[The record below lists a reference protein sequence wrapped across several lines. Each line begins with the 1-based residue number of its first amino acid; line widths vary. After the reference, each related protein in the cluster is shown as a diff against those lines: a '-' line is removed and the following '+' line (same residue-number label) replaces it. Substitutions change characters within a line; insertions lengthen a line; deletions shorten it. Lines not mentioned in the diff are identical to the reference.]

1 TIFALNFDDTDRFML
16 VAGASFTGSSTYS
29 AAIPIPSTGI
39 ITNNLANPSTTVAY
53 TLRFFDDKGCV
64 KDTTFILEP
73 VDCEF
78 RTLGLAKAVSMP
90 VLNNDGTYNITYT
103 VIARN
108 YDQTNFSKVLIVDDL
123 SATFP
128 APSAFT
134 VIAAPS
140 SISGSGLV
148 LNQNFNGST
157 QKNLTI
163 DTLSSLSAGQSASFA
178 FTLRVSITSFYK
190 AFNNSAIGSAV

>member
-1 TIFALNFDDTDRFML
+1 
-16 VAGASFTGSSTYS
+16 
-29 AAIPIPSTGI
+29 
-39 ITNNLANPSTTVAY
+39 
-53 TLRFFDDKGCV
+53 
-64 KDTTFILEP
+64 
-73 VDCEF
+73 
-78 RTLGLAKAVSMP
+78 
-90 VLNNDGTYNITYT
+90 
-103 VIARN
+103 
-108 YDQTNFSKVLIVDDL
+108 DQTNFSKVLIVDDL

-190 AFNNSAIGSAV
+190 AFNNSAIGSAVNGFSAIVRDSSNAGANTEVALNIPTPI